1 MKTKLALLLPLAA
14 LCACKTGTSSAPQ
27 APSRPLERIS
37 GPKEAAL
44 MQWNG
49 PFSSVSEPDVRIIK
63 TPDEWQALWRDI
75 GAPEA
80 PIADLQVY
88 VGVAVFLGQRN
99 TGGYSVKL
107 LDSIT
112 ENGKVIIRY
121 RELVP
126 RGITF
131 QALTYP
137 YAVRL
142 YPKTG
147 ADITAEA
154 EKKGP

>member
-1 MKTKLALLLPLAA
+1 MKADLILILSLAA
-14 LCACKTGTSSAPQ
+14 LGSCKTAPVPSSQ
-27 APSRPLERIS
+27 TPSPI

-44 MQWNG
+44 MNWNG
-49 PFSSVSEPDVRIIK
+49 PFSSVSEPAVRIVK
-63 TPDEWQALWRDI
+63 TADEWQALWRDI

-80 PIADLQVY
+80 PIADLQTY
-88 VGVAVFLGQRN
+88 IGAAVFLGQRN

-107 LDSIT
+107 LDSVV
-112 ENGKVIIRY
+112 ENGKVIVRY
-121 RELVP
+121 RESVP

-147 ADITAEA
+147 ADIVVEA
-154 EKKGP
+154 EKKDQ